1 MRRKIISAILLVGL
15 LFSLAACQ
23 PAPEKEVVVSK
34 NDGAFEQAITTDAG
48 ENGGVS
54 TQAENGDAPNSAAA
68 ESTAFSYTDS
78 FTSTDGKITY
88 NINAQV
94 DVPTVNMPI
103 VQVRPMVIN
112 GPKARQIVQALF
124 GDAPIYEKTNE
135 KSKSEWEDLII
146 SISNWTSDEAIREAH
161 GDNLSQD
168 EIESIRA
175 SRQSILDSYKAAYE
189 QAREVVPKEECQ
201 FRFYREFT
209 RYSFDGAGAYAD
221 EPSYYEDIPYG
232 QGYELQAVAEIDGLR
247 YHIWFN
253 NREADDFRNHSVSV
267 FIEETGAPDVMNEYK
282 RTVGLLNE
290 TPPTAEQI
298 SEVERITREM
308 LSAMGIG
315 DWQVTVFELH
325 TDYSDLED
333 PDNTLDP
340 HKDYRIGVRCLPVYE
355 GVVVTKQQWLGNIK
369 SKNEY
374 ASNYYYEDLS
384 FLFSNDGRLLS
395 FEYYGPLELVQ
406 VVNANVP
413 VMSMAEIQQRVHEQL
428 SLSDLDSL
436 WEYNRPGFIENMF
449 AGSPISAEG
458 LAEQRAFL
466 TAVSAEFNIT
476 SVEIGLAR
484 TRIKDNKTDFYLVPS
499 VTLRGKETVL
509 NAQGD
514 DLGLIATGV
523 MPGQDTTILGLNLV
537 DGTVLMLQNPND

>member
-1 MRRKIISAILLVGL
+1 MRRIIISAILLVGL

-232 QGYELQAVAEIDGLR
+232 QGYELQAVAELDGLR
-247 YHIWFN
+247 YHIWFH

-267 FIEETGAPDVMNEYK
+267 FIEETDGPDVMNEYK
-282 RTVGLLNE
+282 RSVGLLSE

-340 HKDYRIGVRCLPVYE
+340 HKDYRIGVHCLPVYE

-428 SLSDLDSL
+428 ILSDLDSL

-458 LAEQRAFL
+458 LAEQRAFFS
-466 TAVSAEFNIT
+466 AVSAEYNIT

-484 TRIKDNKTDFYLVPS
+484 TRIKDNKTDFYLVPA
-499 VTLRGKETVL
+499 VTLRGQSTIL

-514 DLGLIATGV
+514 NLGVIAAGV

>member
-1 MRRKIISAILLVGL
+1 MRRKIISAILLISL

-78 FTSTDGKITY
+78 FTSTDGKIAY

-146 SISNWTSDEAIREAH
+146 SISNWTSDEAIRQAH

-232 QGYELQAVAEIDGLR
+232 QGYELQAVAEMDGLR

-267 FIEETGAPDVMNEYK
+267 FIEETDGPDVMNEYK
-282 RTVGLLNE
+282 RSVGLLSE

-298 SEVERITREM
+298 SAAERKAREM
-308 LSAMGIG
+308 LTAMGIG
-315 DWQVTVFELH
+315 DWQVTAFELH

-333 PDNTLDP
+333 PENTLDP

-355 GVVVTKQQWLGNIK
+355 GVVVTKHPG
-369 SKNEY
+369 
-374 ASNYYYEDLS
+374 
-384 FLFSNDGRLLS
+384 
-395 FEYYGPLELVQ
+395 
-406 VVNANVP
+406 
-413 VMSMAEIQQRVHEQL
+413 
-428 SLSDLDSL
+428 DS
-436 WEYNRPGFIENMF
+436 
-449 AGSPISAEG
+449 
-458 LAEQRAFL
+458 
-466 TAVSAEFNIT
+466 
-476 SVEIGLAR
+476 
-484 TRIKDNKTDFYLVPS
+484 
-499 VTLRGKETVL
+499 
-509 NAQGD
+509 
-514 DLGLIATGV
+514 
-523 MPGQDTTILGLNLV
+523 
-537 DGTVLMLQNPND
+537 

>member
-1 MRRKIISAILLVGL
+1 MKRAIISCLLLAGL
-15 LFSLAACQ
+15 LLNLAACQ
-23 PAPEKEVVVSK
+23 AAPEKEVVVSK

-267 FIEETGAPDVMNEYK
+267 FIEETGGPDVMNEYK
-282 RTVGLLNE
+282 RSVGLLSE
-290 TPPTAEQI
+290 EAPTAEQI
-298 SEVERITREM
+298 VAAEQKAREM

-315 DWQVTVFELH
+315 DWQVKGEEQHNDFTE
-325 TDYSDLED
+325 SED
-333 PDNTLDP
+333 A
-340 HKDYRIGVRCLPVYE
+340 HKDYFISVQCLPVYE
-355 GVVVTKQQWLGNIK
+355 DVVVTRQQGLSNIK
-369 SKNEY
+369 STNEY
-374 ASNYYYEDLS
+374 ASNYYYEELN
-384 FLFSNDGRLLS
+384 FQLSNDGRLLS
-395 FEYYGPLELVQ
+395 FHYTGPLELVQ

-428 SLSDLDSL
+428 ILSDLDSL
-436 WEYNRPGFIENMF
+436 WEYNRPGVIENMF
-449 AGSPISAEG
+449 GGAPMSAEE
-458 LAEQRAFL
+458 LAAQRAFF
-466 TAVSAEFNIT
+466 TAVSAEYNIS

-484 TRIKDNKTDFYLVPS
+484 TRIKDNKTDFYLVPA
-499 VTLRGKETVL
+499 VTLRGQSTIL

-514 DLGLIATGV
+514 NLGVIATGV

-537 DGTVLMLQNPND
+537 DGTVLLLKNPTD